1 MTMNER
7 WHRARWRPQLDWST
21 PGAELLRQAAEVL
34 SVALGSRSLQ
44 LVVFG
49 SSPLQMGVSE
59 AIMSGDLDI
68 ASDEEIEGLLAAAC
82 LTKGLSSPYVE
93 VCPLGTFRTALDWRT
108 RAYAEQLG
116 NLEVLFPHPID
127 ILVSKISRGEEK
139 DFEAFEEVIARTGH
153 PAEEELKDSLIRA
166 VHLYKPRYDESAPGG
181 IRSPIPDC
189 FGNVFL
195 EGISMSVRKSLP
207 PPLLPIGKD
216 SPLVVALQDY
226 DLSVEKK
233 GRHLVSAL

>member
-1 MTMNER
+1 MTMNEH

-21 PGAELLRQAAEVL
+21 PGAELLRQAAADL
-34 SVALGSRSLQ
+34 SAGLGSRSLQ

-68 ASDEEIEGLLAAAC
+68 ATDEEIEGILAAAG

-108 RAYAEQLG
+108 RAHSEQLG
-116 NLEVLFPHPID
+116 NLEILFPHPID

-139 DFEAFEEVIARTGH
+139 DFEAFEEVIAKSGH
-153 PAEEELKDSLIRA
+153 PTEEELVDALIRS
-166 VHLYKPRYDESAPGG
+166 VHLYRPGYDETATGDPVTNT
-181 IRSPIPDC
+181 RLLWKRL
-189 FGNVFL
+189 FGRDIN
-195 EGISMSVRKSLP
+195 VRKEIIAAATRSN
-207 PPLLPIGKD
+207 I
-216 SPLVVALQDY
+216 
-226 DLSVEKK
+226 
-233 GRHLVSAL
+233 